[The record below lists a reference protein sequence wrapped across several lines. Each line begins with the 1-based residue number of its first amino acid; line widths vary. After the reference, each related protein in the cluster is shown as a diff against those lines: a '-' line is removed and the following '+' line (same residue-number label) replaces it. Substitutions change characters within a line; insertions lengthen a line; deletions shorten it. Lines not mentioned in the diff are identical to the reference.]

1 MLRLSK
7 YILLLLTSTLSNN
20 PRDIFIIKIP
30 ALFLTM
36 ILVYTKRKEGEL
48 ELVEVEVELV

>member
-7 YILLLLTSTLSNN
+7 YILLLPTFTLSNN

-30 ALFLTM
+30 ALFLTT
-36 ILVYTKRKEGEL
+36 ILVYTKRKEGDL
-48 ELVEVEVELV
+48 ELVDLELV